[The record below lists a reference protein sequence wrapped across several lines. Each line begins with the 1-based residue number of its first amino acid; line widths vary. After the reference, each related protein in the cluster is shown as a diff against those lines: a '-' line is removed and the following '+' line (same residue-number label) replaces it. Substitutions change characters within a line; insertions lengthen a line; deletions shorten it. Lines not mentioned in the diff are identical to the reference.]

1 MIKFLRTTNLTYKC
15 KLIHSF
21 LFNMMMLRLGPKNYV
36 SGKDRF
42 NIYKVMVGEK
52 VNLPKVILIY

>member
-52 VNLPKVILIY
+52 VNLP